1 MTDYQ
6 TVVDHLSTGNWE
18 AAHEIVQSDES
29 ALAAWAH
36 GIVHLIEGDRKNA
49 GYWYRRADRE
59 LASDVSIDNEIEK
72 LRTETRCS

>member
-6 TVVDHLSTGNWE
+6 TVVDHLSSGDWE

-36 GIVHLIEGDRKNA
+36 GIVHLIEGDRRNA
-49 GYWYRRADRE
+49 GYWFRRAGRE
-59 LASDVSIDNEIEK
+59 LGADVTIADEIEK
-72 LRTETRCS
+72 LRTATGCS